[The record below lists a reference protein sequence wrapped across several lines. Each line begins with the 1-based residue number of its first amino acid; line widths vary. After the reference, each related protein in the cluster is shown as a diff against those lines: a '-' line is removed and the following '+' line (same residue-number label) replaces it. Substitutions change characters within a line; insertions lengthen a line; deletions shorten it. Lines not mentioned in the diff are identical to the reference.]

1 MSTKLTPIS
10 RHGLIKKLM
19 ILGFTGPYPGTKHQ
33 HMVKDGVFVMI
44 PNPHHGEKIS
54 IKLQKIIL
62 KETGI
67 SREEWLSAAQ

>member
-1 MSTKLTPIS
+1 
-10 RHGLIKKLM
+10 
-19 ILGFTGPYPGTKHQ
+19 
-33 HMVKDGVFVMI
+33 MVKDGVFVMI

-54 IKLQKIIL
+54 IKLQQIIL